1 MTDLPQQVGASVQV
15 HGRIPS
21 TDLASLLAF
30 LVEAFPPIDRPD
42 HALSWP
48 VLKFYP
54 DKNRLGLNTYGILRR
69 FLRQK
74 AMREAFRQSEA
85 SGFLRELASPP
96 KSFTSKMGGRLFNDK
111 TGEVSLHVTKLKHLF
126 SDELDRLGVSP
137 DTVLVADPEAALRQ
151 LAETTEVKAFLK
163 EFPAKLNTMAFA
175 KPDRPASIREK
186 DLARLVSAEEEIQ
199 AEDWLERMA
208 NSIAD
213 VQSREDDE
221 FDETQRDKLFA
232 TLRQDFDRNDSQVTR
247 FLNFLEDEALS
258 RVRLAVSFA
267 IMQGLAVQVAQ
278 SQDPGEQAFLDYVKR
293 VIALFN
299 FYGAPES
306 DHSLHL
312 DMSRDFGLN
321 ADFPVSAELVKA
333 LFYHCLPVWAE
344 WNTQIFES
352 RRVDPSTLGVCVVR
366 EVSYR
371 FRVNGKDPR
380 SKEML
385 AAFDARLSRLR
396 DTLLDTDREAIPR
409 FRLRRSLTEI
419 MFLWLVLNPAIH
431 LENLQIEAET
441 LANRLNMEGKDGVA
455 ALLDGLASW
464 SPKVKGLSKVLVNLL
479 RKKSHNVIAHAQRS
493 VDDLYLVVQQG
504 IVDWAAIE
512 RTRGK
517 PRDPLVKPGEGQT
530 ENIEWFKYIK
540 VARQPDE
547 VPMSLFSVRVKTKL
561 HERMLAMRED
571 QSASVRVL
579 RQLPKAMLNITWQ
592 PISVNENEAPH
603 KPVPR
608 IPKIHKAW
616 RMGPGVDIGFEPEQ
630 LKFRNAYK
638 GSYSEEDRRQYR
650 AAAATALT
658 VLVYVFLQVLTERI
672 AKARGER
679 IPALMLRF
687 QTQGKK
693 ASSSEGDP
701 LVYAASQAIESAL
714 MRDVP
719 VRMQGLVDDGGD
731 RQYKDKGASFALS
744 SAFPLVV
751 GADVKPMVDKIAVI
765 IYATRPCDS
774 HPSLGDADGF
784 LFRVKTYLAEAVNE
798 PFAGYRLSFDRMQSY
813 VVETQDEFKSPKPI
827 VEEVARLH
835 GLGFGHI
842 ILISSHYGNR
852 RINRSAQ
859 RHSPHTPTAFLD
871 EVANKFSAV
880 SLYMLR
886 RDVFPAFRLHTRD
899 RHESAF
905 ESVGLSDHD
914 EFAIGTGDGL
924 QKQLAPVFTF
934 ATLAIVGHEDAR
946 PQSGFCTYF
955 LDTDYQVRN
964 TEWRE
969 RIRSNI
975 LNSTSGVRECLLLV
989 LRGLHFLEAEKQ
1001 PEAGHFKPV
1010 LDPFAWVQP
1019 VSTEA
1024 AGEIEVFPS
1033 SRRKGNTLLSLPALL
1048 SHVTDALHRG
1058 R

>member
-21 TDLASLLAF
+21 TDLAKLIAF
-30 LVEAFPPIDRPD
+30 LVEAFPAKDRPD

-48 VLKFYP
+48 VLKF
-54 DKNRLGLNTYGILRR
+54 DADRNRLGLNTYGILRR
-69 FLRQK
+69 FLGNK

-85 SGFLRELASPP
+85 SGFLRELASPA
-96 KSFTSKMGGRLFNDK
+96 KGYTAKMGGRLFNDNM
-111 TGEVSLHVTKLKHLF
+111 GEVSKHVTELKHLF
-126 SDELDRLGVSP
+126 SSELDRLGVSN
-137 DTVLVADPEAALRQ
+137 DAILVADPEAALLQ
-151 LAETTEVKAFLK
+151 LAETTGVKGFLK
-163 EFPAKLNTMAFA
+163 EFPGKLNTMAFA
-175 KPDRPASIREK
+175 KPDRPASVREK

-199 AEDWLERMA
+199 AEDWLDRMA
-208 NSIAD
+208 SSIAD
-213 VQSREDDE
+213 VLSREDDE
-221 FDETQRDKLFA
+221 FDDIQRDKLFA

-267 IMQGLAVQVAQ
+267 IMQAVAAQVAP
-278 SQDPGEQAFLDYVKR
+278 SQDPSEQAFFGYVQR
-293 VIALFN
+293 VVALLKL
-299 FYGAPES
+299 YGTPES

-321 ADFPVSAELVKA
+321 ADFPVSDELVKA
-333 LFYHCLPVWAE
+333 MFYHCLPVWAE
-344 WNTQIFES
+344 WNTQLFES
-352 RRVDPSTLGVCVVR
+352 RRVNPSTLGVCVIR

-371 FRVNGKDPR
+371 FRVNGRDPHT
-380 SKEML
+380 ENL
-385 AAFDARLSRLR
+385 AAFDARLARLR
-396 DTLLDTDREAIPR
+396 ETLLGTEQEAIPR
-409 FRLRRSLTEI
+409 FRLRRSLTETT
-419 MFLWLVLNPAIH
+419 FLWLVLNPSVV
-431 LENLQIEAET
+431 LENLQAEAEA
-441 LANRLNMEGKDGVA
+441 LANRLNAQGKVGLA
-455 ALLDGLASW
+455 ALLDDLASW
-464 SPKVKGLSKVLVNLL
+464 SLGVKGFSKVLVDLL
-479 RKKSHNVIAHAQRS
+479 RKQSHNVIAHAQRS
-493 VDDLYLVVQQG
+493 VDDLYLVVQRD

-517 PRDPLVKPGEGQT
+517 PRDPLVKSGDGQT

-540 VARQPDE
+540 IARQPDE
-547 VPMSLFSVRVKTKL
+547 VPGSLFSVRVKTRL
-561 HERMLAMRED
+561 HERMLAMCED

-579 RQLPKAMLNITWQ
+579 RPPPKAMLNITWI
-592 PISVNENEAPH
+592 PIRVEQSELPH
-603 KPVPR
+603 TYKPR
-608 IPKIHKAW
+608 ASIHPAW
-616 RMGPGVDIGFEPEQ
+616 RMGAGVDIGYEPEL
-630 LKFRNAYK
+630 LKWRSNTRNT
-638 GSYSEEDRRQYR
+638 EEDSRQYR

-672 AKARGER
+672 ARERGER

-693 ASSSEGDP
+693 AASSEGDP

-719 VRMQGLVDDGGD
+719 VRMQGLVDDGGN
-731 RQYKDKGASFALS
+731 RQYKDKGAAFALS
-744 SAFPLVV
+744 SAFPLVLSV
-751 GADVKPMVDKIAVI
+751 GTKPMVGKIAVV
-765 IYATRPCDS
+765 IYTTRPCDS

-784 LFRVKTYLAEAVNE
+784 LFRVKTYLAEAVDE
-798 PFAGYRLSFDRMQSY
+798 PYAGYRLSFDRMQSY
-813 VVETQDEFKSPKPI
+813 VVETQDEFKSPKLI

-835 GLGFGHI
+835 GLGFEHI

-859 RHSPHTPTAFLD
+859 RHSPHTQTAFLD
-871 EVANKFSAV
+871 EVATKFSSV

-886 RDVFPAFRLHTRD
+886 RDVFPAFRLHTRE

-905 ESVGLSDHD
+905 ESVRLSDHN

-924 QKQLAPVFTF
+924 QKQLVPVYTF
-934 ATLAIVGHEDAR
+934 ATLAIVGQDGASR

-975 LNSTSGVRECLLLV
+975 LSSTTGVRECLLLA

-1001 PEAGHFKPV
+1001 PDGGCFKPV
-1010 LDPFAWVQP
+1010 LDPYAWVQP
-1019 VSTEA
+1019 ISTEA
-1024 AGEIEVFPS
+1024 AGEIEVFPA
-1033 SRRKGNTLLSLPALL
+1033 SRRKGNILLSLSALL